1 MRRSDLTLSCVRRY
15 TPRTRVS
22 LTGDI
27 HGHRL
32 THFDVETLTGLSTVR
47 AYGEQGRFVHNAQY
61 GLDCENRAYYM
72 TIAIQRWLSVRLD
85 MLGNILIL
93 GIALFA
99 SGFRMTVD
107 PSKIGVVL
115 SYTLSSKSAILPASL
130 THDSLTDMV
139 SQSHKSFVSH
149 QAIRQELYSCR
160 VSGPGVDIRTE

>member
-1 MRRSDLTLSCVRRY
+1 MTLSCVRRY

-130 THDSLTDMV
+130 THDSLTDTV

-149 QAIRQELYSCR
+149 QVIHQELYSYS